1 MKKKKVKKTKNPTK
15 TKKKM
20 KKKII
25 RKLVLKSKKIG
36 KISFSEINENLPSNY
51 NDPQFIEDLITS
63 LESTGVEIEDAGK
76 ITTPEEEGLVSITPP
91 EHIDT
96 SDSVKMFLSE
106 MGKESLLSREE
117 ETFLAK
123 GIYDREMRLKYIIL
137 SNPIAFKELIHINTL
152 LQEDVISARE
162 LMPRGRK
169 TKRILE
175 NMKRKVASVSKTLKK
190 GSRKIINLIKKYD
203 TVKKQK
209 TKEKIKSEIT
219 SVREKLYKELLALN
233 LNAQKLKRLLH
244 LIKMAGKRIEK
255 SIKKRQTILKDVD
268 ELKANELYKKYKKR
282 KISPYAFKKEVGC
295 TPSNWKKRTLIL
307 EKLDRKLEHFKMEYA
322 QFPDELFNFCEEIKI
337 LEKEIKQM
345 KLKVVRSN
353 LRLVVSIAKHHSS
366 PHLSLLDLIQEGC
379 IGLMKAVDKF
389 EYKKGFKF
397 STYATWW
404 IRQSINRAI
413 ADQARTIRIPV
424 HMKEMIS
431 KISAFSQVF
440 RQKHGVDP
448 TPEQCAEALKI
459 PVERIH
465 TVLKVMPEP
474 FSLAQP
480 VGDEDDAQLEEYV
493 KDTTMSNPEEITQI
507 ELMKR
512 EVEKLLETLPP
523 RESQIL
529 KLRFGIDSGFP
540 RTLEEVGKEFKVTR
554 ERIRQIE
561 AKAIS
566 KLKDLAEKRK
576 LRQFIE

>member
-1 MKKKKVKKTKNPTK
+1 LKKKKVKKTKTAAK
-15 TKKKM
+15 TRKKA
-20 KKKII
+20 KKRII
-25 RKLVLKSKKIG
+25 RKLVLKSKKSG

-51 NDPQFIEDLITS
+51 NDPQFLDDLITS
-63 LESTGVEIEDAGK
+63 LESTGVEIEDVGK
-76 ITTPEEEGLVSITPP
+76 LTDSQEEEFVAITPSG
-91 EHIDT
+91 HVDT
-96 SDSVKMFLSE
+96 ADSVKMFLSE

-117 ETFLAK
+117 ETYLAK
-123 GIYDREMRLKYIIL
+123 GIYDREMRLKQIIL
-137 SNPIAFKELIHINTL
+137 SNPISFKELIHINAL

-175 NMKRKVASVSKTLKK
+175 NMKKKVASVSKTLKK
-190 GSRKIINLIKKYD
+190 GSRKIVNLMKKYD
-203 TVKKQK
+203 TVKKEK
-209 TKEKIKSEIT
+209 TKEKIKCEIN
-219 SVREKLYKELLALN
+219 SIRGKLYKHLNALN
-233 LNAQKLKRLLH
+233 LNDQKFKRLLH

-255 SIKKRQTILKDVD
+255 PIKKRQIILKDID
-268 ELKANELYKKYKKR
+268 EFKVNELYKNYKKK

-295 TPSNWKKRTLIL
+295 TPSDWKKRTLAL
-307 EKLDRKLEHFKMEYA
+307 EKIDRKLEYFKMEYA
-322 QFPDELFNFCEEIKI
+322 QFPEELFNLCEEIKV

-366 PHLSLLDLIQEGC
+366 PHLSLLDLVQEGC

-431 KISAFSQVF
+431 KISAFSQTF
-440 RQKHGVDP
+440 RQKHGLDP

-480 VGDEDDAQLEEYV
+480 IGDEDDAQLEEYV
-493 KDTTMSNPEEITQI
+493 KDTTMSNPEEITQKG
-507 ELMKR
+507 LMQR
-512 EVEKLLETLPP
+512 EVEKLLETLTP

-529 KLRFGIDSGFP
+529 KLRFGIDSGYP
-540 RTLEEVGKEFKVTR
+540 RTLEEVGKEFRVTR

-576 LRQFIE
+576 LKQFIE